1 MWLRGLII
9 ETFLCEGKDFKF
21 NSRFH
26 FKSIKKK
33 KKEKKESNMAETWNI
48 YIFSLAVIIR

>member
-26 FKSIKKK
+26 FKPIKKK